1 MIGRQ
6 AGLADAPIVAA
17 NRIGILSPM
26 LHVTPDADAA
36 ALFVADQL
44 DEVLAQ
50 TAKPVLMLPTG
61 STPKPLY
68 ALWRERFKAGK
79 FSMTNCRTFNLDEY
93 WPCRADSPISFRA
106 FMDEELF
113 AVVDLP
119 TDAIG
124 FLDGTVDESHFESH
138 CAAYEQAIVDGGG
151 LDVCILGVGV
161 NGHIAFNEP
170 GAPAD
175 SRTRLVKLAESTRK
189 RPGFPQGVDAPT
201 AGISVGIQ
209 TILDARKIILMA
221 FGADKA
227 PAVKRALEGPISI
240 DTPASLLRAHKDV
253 TWVMDE
259 AAASALQSR

>member
-1 MIGRQ
+1 
-6 AGLADAPIVAA
+6 
-17 NRIGILSPM
+17 M
-26 LHVTPDADAA
+26 LHVTPDSDAA

-44 DEVLAQ
+44 DEILAKV
-50 TAKPVLMLPTG
+50 AKPVLMLPTG
-61 STPKPLY
+61 STPKALY
-68 ALWRERFKAGK
+68 ALWRTCFQAGS
-79 FSMTNCRTFNLDEY
+79 FSMANCRTFNLAAH
-93 WPCRADSPISFRA
+93 WPCRADNPISFRA

-113 AVVDLP
+113 SRVDLP
-119 TDAIG
+119 AKAIG

-138 CAAYEQAIVDGGG
+138 CAAYEQAIIEAGG
-151 LDVCILGVGV
+151 LDVCLLGVGV

-175 SRTRLVKLAESTRK
+175 SRTRLVQLAESTRK

-209 TILDARKIILMA
+209 TIMDARKIILMA

-227 PAVKRALEGPISI
+227 SAVKRALEGPISI
-240 DTPASLLRAHKDV
+240 DTPASLLREHQDV